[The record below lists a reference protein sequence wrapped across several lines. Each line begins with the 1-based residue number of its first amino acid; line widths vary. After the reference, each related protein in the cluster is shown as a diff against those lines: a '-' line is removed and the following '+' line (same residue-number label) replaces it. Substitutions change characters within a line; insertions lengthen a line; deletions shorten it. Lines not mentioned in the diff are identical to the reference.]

1 MTRFRYNSEI
11 DFMGVSGPEASVS
24 ELSICIMRLSAIGDV
39 THVVPVVR
47 AIRSHNPDARITW
60 IIGKTEATLMA
71 DILAQARARDWTQSQ
86 LAARAG
92 LPDSSISRIKR
103 SGRADLDT
111 LARLAAALG
120 LRLTLVPDHDYAE
133 KINRGELF

>member
-1 MTRFRYNSEI
+1 MPNRTSQ
-11 DFMGVSGPEASVS
+11 STSV
-24 ELSICIMRLSAIGDV
+24 A
-39 THVVPVVR
+39 
-47 AIRSHNPDARITW
+47 
-60 IIGKTEATLMA
+60 ATLMD